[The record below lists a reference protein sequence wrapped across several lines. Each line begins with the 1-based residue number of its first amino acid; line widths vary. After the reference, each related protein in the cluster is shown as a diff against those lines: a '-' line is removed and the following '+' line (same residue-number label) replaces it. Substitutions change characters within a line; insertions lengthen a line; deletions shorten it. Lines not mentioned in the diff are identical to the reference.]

1 MDHDYAILQIKGFG
15 PDEFNFRSILDKAR
29 TRDSDSKYSGFNSSE
44 NNNQKRQTIRIR
56 QGRDSLVYG
65 HVYGIWYIPHSML
78 SCALIIWAFL
88 DMSSVILFL
97 VPRIQFKARTARY
110 RNAKYDKN
118 GTSKFCTI
126 KWAKETDINFEHQKK
141 LKIYE
146 ERSGVKNSFEI
157 CRTLWLRY

>member
-1 MDHDYAILQIKGFG
+1 
-15 PDEFNFRSILDKAR
+15 
-29 TRDSDSKYSGFNSSE
+29 
-44 NNNQKRQTIRIR
+44 
-56 QGRDSLVYG
+56 
-65 HVYGIWYIPHSML
+65 
-78 SCALIIWAFL
+78 
-88 DMSSVILFL
+88 MSSVILFL

-157 CRTLWLRY
+157 KTSMVWANVRGIMIICHFSLSWDPIGPYPRNPMGVPLVYGMYKHAG